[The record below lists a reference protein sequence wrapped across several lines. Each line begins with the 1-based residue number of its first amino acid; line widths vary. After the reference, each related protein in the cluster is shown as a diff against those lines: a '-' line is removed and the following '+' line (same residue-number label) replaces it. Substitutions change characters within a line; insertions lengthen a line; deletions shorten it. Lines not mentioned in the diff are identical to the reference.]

1 MPENENKIAGSCW
14 GGISIAAANNL
25 RQNDI
30 KSSQNNKPIKCIL
43 EFWENSRKQIYV
55 ATSLNFFTV
64 LCKIEAN
71 KIRSYKSVL
80 SHVSCI

>member
-30 KSSQNNKPIKCIL
+30 KSRQNNKPIKCMRNFEKIQ
-43 EFWENSRKQIYV
+43 ENKNMLQQVWIS
-55 ATSLNFFTV
+55 SLF
-64 LCKIEAN
+64 CA
-71 KIRSYKSVL
+71 R
-80 SHVSCI
+80 